1 MECQF
6 CKKGYSSKSALLYH
20 QRTTKSCLKIQIDM
34 GVCKKVSF
42 DCSFCLKQL
51 TTKCNLDSH
60 LLICKTKIKEDAK
73 KDADKK
79 STIKTLKIVE
89 EKQDELEDVSFKL
102 RSEKEQLESQLSNAL
117 KEIKKLQDKLDY
129 QEKHPRSKTKN
140 ITNHITNNIQNIFEV
155 MTPERVEEFF
165 KKHYNLDILMQGVP
179 GIARFLNDNF
189 IVKSSYICSDRSRHK
204 FIMKDKEGNSVED
217 TNCKNLLSLT
227 APGMKHVKDVYETSI
242 FDRHDDF
249 SEEEIHQTYKP
260 ISVLHKDPSPLKSEL
275 SKIVPEQT
283 SKKNG
288 QVEDDSWMRAFESLD
303 ESYIKLHDNSVGVKV
318 HLKLDDKT
326 FQNQKQ
332 IDPDTDPVLQTI
344 AGHSL
349 GSLQKYKIG
358 YKERKQKA
366 NGEEVD
372 IKGPSS
378 LMKLY
383 ETDPVIKEQYDQFI
397 KL

>member
-1 MECQF
+1 
-6 CKKGYSSKSALLYH
+6 
-20 QRTTKSCLKIQIDM
+20 
-34 GVCKKVSF
+34 
-42 DCSFCLKQL
+42 
-51 TTKCNLDSH
+51 
-60 LLICKTKIKEDAK
+60 
-73 KDADKK
+73 
-79 STIKTLKIVE
+79 
-89 EKQDELEDVSFKL
+89 
-102 RSEKEQLESQLSNAL
+102 
-117 KEIKKLQDKLDY
+117 
-129 QEKHPRSKTKN
+129 
-140 ITNHITNNIQNIFEV
+140 

-249 SEEEIHQTYKP
+249 SEEEIHQNYKP

-275 SKIVPEQT
+275 SKIVPEQPC
-283 SKKNG
+283 KNG
-288 QVEDDSWMRAFESLD
+288 QNEDDSWMKAYESLD
-303 ESYIKLHDNSVGVKV
+303 ESYIKLHDNPNPCNKPCN
-318 HLKLDDKT
+318 KNNEKEKT
-326 FQNQKQ
+326 ESYAL
-332 IDPDTDPVLQTI
+332 PVLQTI
-344 AGHSL
+344 AGYSL

-358 YKERKQKA
+358 YKERKEKA
-366 NGEEVD
+366 NGFEVE

-383 ETDPVIKEQYDQFI
+383 QTDPVIKEQYDYFI
-397 KL
+397 MN